1 MFDATAIEKLS
12 EAEAISAAASATEAG
27 LHTGLVALPSDFT
40 VHDLEK
46 HQEHRRRARGVMG
59 TSVIADFATYVL
71 QHKEEGA
78 TVFIDPDAMTA
89 TAVLNLGAP
98 DAPGHADNTAKLG
111 LKRTAAYAALRNIAT
126 GAGHKQTTIAEF
138 FEDWPGE
145 LEFFR
150 EEEGRIA
157 APKAIAAVRKVT
169 IEALR
174 KLEST
179 EQSLSASKST
189 FEAVTAS
196 SSEPIPT
203 TIYFNCVPYAD
214 LTARTFVMRL
224 TIGTGG
230 EKPTIGL
237 RIVKQEEHDEEMAR
251 ELAALVVEAVPETPA
266 LIGSYSART

>member
-1 MFDATAIEKLS
+1 MFDATAIEKLT
-12 EAEAISAAASATEAG
+12 EAQSIGAAAAATAAG
-27 LHTGLVALPSDFT
+27 LAVGAVALPDSYT
-40 VHDLEK
+40 IHDLEK
-46 HQEHRRRARGVMG
+46 MQETRRRARGVMG

-89 TAVLNLGAP
+89 TAVLNLGTP
-98 DAPGHADNTAKLG
+98 DAPGHADNIAKLG

-126 GAGHKQTTIAEF
+126 GAGHKQATMAEF
-138 FEDWPGE
+138 FEDWPSE
-145 LEFFR
+145 LQFFND
-150 EEEGRIA
+150 EGAIA
-157 APKAIAAVRKVT
+157 APKAIAAIRKVT

-214 LTARTFVMRL
+214 LEARTFVMRL

>member
-89 TAVLNLGAP
+89 TAVLNLGTP
-98 DAPGHADNTAKLG
+98 DAPGHADNIAKLG

-126 GAGHKQTTIAEF
+126 GAGHKQATMAEF
-138 FEDWPGE
+138 FEDWPSE
-145 LEFFR
+145 LQFYNDD
-150 EEEGRIA
+150 GHIA
-157 APKAIAAVRKVT
+157 APKAIAAIRKVT
-169 IEALR
+169 IESLR

-179 EQSLSASKST
+179 EQSLSASKSS
-189 FEAVTAS
+189 FESVAATS
-196 SSEPIPT
+196 NEPIPT

-214 LTARTFVMRL
+214 LQARTFVMRL

-230 EKPTIGL
+230 DKPTIGL
-237 RIVKQEEHDEEMAR
+237 RIVKQEEHDEDMAR
-251 ELAALVVEAVPETPA
+251 ELAGLVVAAVPGTPA
-266 LIGSYSART
+266 LIGKYTPAN